1 MAGHHYTLYLF
12 SICLGSWRSQC
23 WFGDFDN
30 FISLSCVY
38 LAFPIWLY
46 GYDFR
51 EFQPFRVLKHKEN
64 CNIKSAE
71 LALPPLHSPCL
82 RRAPNLLYLNIRFLD
97 VWLRTFQW
105 EICFMKENDE
115 QKWPMKVGPGLGP
128 RWVWLRGRRGP
139 RTDTHRGTCGL
150 GEWRGV
156 SRLWALLSEPEIPRT
171 PPNWFLFL
179 SDFDLMIGTTWDWI
193 WNHRIIK
200 YIGCGWTL
208 RNQFL
213 WH

>member
-1 MAGHHYTLYLF
+1 MFCSNRCLQVEYLQHLGAEGRPHLHSIIPNSSSNKERRKQPRKGHFCSYSLWAVPGQWRCLRPVGCPVKWPGITYTLYLF

-97 VWLRTFQW
+97 V
-105 EICFMKENDE
+105 
-115 QKWPMKVGPGLGP
+115 
-128 RWVWLRGRRGP
+128 
-139 RTDTHRGTCGL
+139 
-150 GEWRGV
+150 
-156 SRLWALLSEPEIPRT
+156 
-171 PPNWFLFL
+171 
-179 SDFDLMIGTTWDWI
+179 
-193 WNHRIIK
+193 
-200 YIGCGWTL
+200 
-208 RNQFL
+208 
-213 WH
+213 